1 MKDLQP
7 HEKKRFE
14 ELAEA
19 LDFYGPSGF
28 IREVV
33 DLNNRYFG
41 LMRDIQNGLYSA
53 ERDPNE
59 SADLVLRDLRE
70 YHSVESSDVADRS
83 YFLLAMADLIQAV
96 DGVVRMYQ
104 AATRN

>member
-19 LDFYGPSGF
+19 LYFYGPAGF

-33 DLNNRYFG
+33 DLNNRYFC
-41 LMRDIQNGLYSA
+41 LINDIQNGCYGP

-59 SADLVLRDLRE
+59 SADRVLLDLRE
-70 YHSVESSDVADRS
+70 FHSVESSDAANRS
-83 YFLLAMADLIQAV
+83 FFLLALTNLIQAV